1 MIRLEAEFK
10 AVRLFYVQQV
20 TDVLR
25 SCYRRHVAVKK
36 PAAENGEWV
45 RGRTKG
51 SARCRL
57 DLAQTSVALEP
68 SRSRHLGTVNREGS
82 MARRNLKFK
91 ERDVS
96 RAIRGVVNAG
106 ISVGRVMVDR
116 DGNIVVI
123 ASQPGDVIEAKPS
136 DDPSKPWDEALT
148 NAADQ
153 ERTA

>member
-20 TDVLR
+20 TDVLT

-57 DLAQTSVALEP
+57 ERISAGLNRDSLAGLDS
-68 SRSRHLGTVNREGS
+68 
-82 MARRNLKFK
+82 
-91 ERDVS
+91 
-96 RAIRGVVNAG
+96 
-106 ISVGRVMVDR
+106 
-116 DGNIVVI
+116 
-123 ASQPGDVIEAKPS
+123 
-136 DDPSKPWDEALT
+136 
-148 NAADQ
+148 
-153 ERTA
+153 